1 MNLLVVEEINQ
12 NFKRLLSQLQNL
24 PVLGLRSFVNKGS
37 LSGVLGG
44 SIAASVGGEE
54 KVTNL

>member
-1 MNLLVVEEINQ
+1 MNLLVVERIKQ
-12 NFKRLLSQLQNL
+12 NFNRLMSQFQNL

-44 SIAASVGGEE
+44 SIAASVRGKE
-54 KVTNL
+54 KVMN

>member
-1 MNLLVVEEINQ
+1 MNLLVVEGINQ
-12 NFKRLLSQLQNL
+12 NINRLMSQFQNL

-44 SIAASVGGEE
+44 SVAASVRGEE
-54 KVTNL
+54 KVRNL

>member
-1 MNLLVVEEINQ
+1 MNLLVVKGINQ
-12 NFKRLLSQLQNL
+12 NINRLMSQFQNL

-44 SIAASVGGEE
+44 SVADSVGGEE
-54 KVTNL
+54 KVMNL

>member
-1 MNLLVVEEINQ
+1 MNLLVAEKINQ
-12 NFKRLLSQLQNL
+12 NLNWLVSQFQNL

-37 LSGVLGG
+37 LSGVFGG
-44 SIAASVGGEE
+44 STAASVGGEE